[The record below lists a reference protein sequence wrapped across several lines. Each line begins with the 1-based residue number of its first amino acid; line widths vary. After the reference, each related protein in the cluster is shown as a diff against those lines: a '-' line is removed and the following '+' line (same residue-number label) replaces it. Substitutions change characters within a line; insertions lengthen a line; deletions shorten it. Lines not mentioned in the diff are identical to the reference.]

1 MDWKVFA
8 TAFVTVF
15 LAELGDKTQLAAL
28 TLATGRGRLAVFLG
42 ASLALVCT
50 TALAVVAAEGIT
62 RVVSP
67 VTLKRLAGAMFVLL
81 GAWTLATA
89 ARG

>member
-1 MDWKVFA
+1 MLFRS
-8 TAFVTVF
+8 
-15 LAELGDKTQLAAL
+15 GDGVAAL
-28 TLATGRGRLAVFLG
+28 APLGRPAVEVAIEQASFGEIRAVLAYAEGF
-42 ASLALVCT
+42 
-50 TALAVVAAEGIT
+50 AVVAAEGIT

-89 ARG
+89 TRG

>member
-1 MDWKVFA
+1 MDWKVFT

-89 ARG
+89 SRA